1 MGQRAGGSG
10 VGGEPRSQ
18 LQAEVEGR
26 GHAGRGRSVRASFPG
41 TVALLY
47 LSWYFHTITLLLL
60 GGTEWLP
67 YGVTVLW
74 DTDESSGC

>member
-26 GHAGRGRSVRASFPG
+26 GHTGRGRSVRA
-41 TVALLY
+41 ALLGW
-47 LSWYFHTITLLLL
+47 SFEKHII
-60 GGTEWLP
+60 
-67 YGVTVLW
+67 
-74 DTDESSGC
+74 